1 VKVPAR
7 LWRNRRTLVPL
18 SCGTS
23 TGRARDAR
31 PRQRSEPFDATG
43 PRRRARPP
51 RPRGEPPTQVVADP
65 TVTREIR
72 KDAYERGRADERS
85 KHKRHPLLALLVG
98 ILALFGLAVLAL
110 YIYNGGSFTETGR
123 DLDSATVRAGQE
135 AREAGARWLTN
146 RRGPAGRR
154 PRSWSRSAKAGLPPR
169 GPAANPPAGEPAT
182 RP

>member
-1 VKVPAR
+1 MRGHDNDPKIHRDRDHDGVPDH
-7 LWRNRRTLVPL
+7 
-18 SCGTS
+18 
-23 TGRARDAR
+23 RDPVVNA
-31 PRQRSEPFDATG
+31 
-43 PRRRARPP
+43 
-51 RPRGEPPTQVVADP
+51 PTQVVADP

-98 ILALFGLAVLAL
+98 ILALFGLAVLGL

-135 AREAGARWLTN
+135 AREAGREVADETGEALQD
-146 RRGPAGRR
+146 GGRELEQVGESGR
-154 PRSWSRSAKAGLPPR
+154 AA
-169 GPAANPPAGEPAT
+169 PAAQPAGEPAT